1 MRSRSKWTGDA
12 GALQQAPVMVCKT
25 LEAVI
30 FAIKLIGGS
39 SHSRESVKRDRDMMR
54 SKEGARMVRRGIKD
68 GSPAAKSAPHT
79 TPDEW

>member
-1 MRSRSKWTGDA
+1 
-12 GALQQAPVMVCKT
+12 MVCET
-25 LEAVI
+25 QETVN

-39 SHSRESVKRDRDMMR
+39 SHSRKGVKSVKSDRDMMR
-54 SKEGARMVRRGIKD
+54 SKEGARMVRRGTKD